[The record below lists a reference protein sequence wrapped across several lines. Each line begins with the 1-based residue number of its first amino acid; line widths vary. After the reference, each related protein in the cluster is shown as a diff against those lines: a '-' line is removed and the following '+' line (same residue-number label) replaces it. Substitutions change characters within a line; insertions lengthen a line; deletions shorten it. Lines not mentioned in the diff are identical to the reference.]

1 MSFCKL
7 NMKKVVVTGGL
18 GFIGSN
24 LIQYLINKNYFVIN
38 IDKSNYSANP
48 YNLKNLRKKKYI
60 FFKADIANKK
70 KIYQILKKFKPTG
83 IFNLAAE
90 THVDRSID
98 NSENFI
104 KSNII
109 GVHNILE
116 VLRKIKKEKN
126 INIKLLHVST
136 DEVYGDLDKSQS
148 ASESFNYNPSSPYS
162 ASKASADQLIKAYAR
177 TYGIKSIIVNSC
189 NNYGPNQF
197 PEKFIPKIIFNLL
210 NNKSLPIYGKG
221 KNVREWIYV
230 KDNCEALC
238 KIFTK
243 GKIGENYNV
252 GTGIRL
258 KNIDIAK
265 KILSIAKSKGLSLGK
280 KTKILHV
287 KDRPG
292 HDKRYALNSNKIKS
306 KLRWKYKTPIN
317 RGLSQTIEWYLK
329 NKEFFDKISNRDF
342 TKRLGLKI

>member
-1 MSFCKL
+1 
-7 NMKKVVVTGGL
+7 MKKVIVTGGL

-24 LIQYLINKNYFVIN
+24 LIEYLIGKNYFVIN
-38 IDKSNYSANP
+38 IDKSSYSANP
-48 YNLKNLRKKKYI
+48 YNLKHLKKKKYAFYKI
-60 FFKADIANKK
+60 DIGNKK
-70 KIYQILKKFKPTG
+70 KLYQILKKYRPIG

-98 NSENFI
+98 DSKNFI

-109 GVHNILE
+109 GVYNILE
-116 VLRKIKKEKN
+116 VLRKIKKEKR

-136 DEVYGDLDKSQS
+136 DEVYGDLKSSQN

-162 ASKASADQLIKAYAR
+162 ASKASADQLIKAYIR
-177 TYGIKSIIVNSC
+177 TYGIKSTIVNSC

-210 NNKSLPIYGKG
+210 NNKSIPVYGKG
-221 KNVREWIYV
+221 NNLREWIYV
-230 KDNCEALC
+230 KDNCEALY
-238 KIFTK
+238 KIFKK

-258 KNIDIAK
+258 RNIDLVK
-265 KILSIAKSKGLSLGK
+265 LILSIAKKNNIYLRNK
-280 KTKILHV
+280 KKILYV

-292 HDKRYALNSNKIKS
+292 HDKRYALNSNKIKK
-306 KLRWKYKTPIN
+306 KLGWKHKTSLKK
-317 RGLSQTIEWYLK
+317 GLSHTIEWYLK
-329 NKEFFDKISNRDF
+329 NKKFFDKISNRDF
-342 TKRLGLKI
+342 TKRLGLKT

>member
-1 MSFCKL
+1 
-7 NMKKVVVTGGL
+7 MKKVIVTGGL

-24 LIQYLINKNYFVIN
+24 LIEYLIGKNYFVIN
-38 IDKSNYSANP
+38 IDKSSYSANP
-48 YNLKNLRKKKYI
+48 YNLKHLKQKKYAFYKI
-60 FFKADIANKK
+60 DIGNKK
-70 KIYQILKKFKPTG
+70 KLYQILKKYRPIG

-98 NSENFI
+98 DSKNFI

-109 GVHNILE
+109 GVYNILE
-116 VLRKIKKEKN
+116 VLRKIKKEKR

-136 DEVYGDLDKSQS
+136 DEVYGDLKSSQN

-162 ASKASADQLIKAYAR
+162 ASKASADQLIKAYIR
-177 TYGIKSIIVNSC
+177 TYGIKSTIVNSC

-210 NNKSLPIYGKG
+210 NNKSIPVYGKG
-221 KNVREWIYV
+221 NNIREWIYV
-230 KDNCEALC
+230 KDNCEALY
-238 KIFTK
+238 KIFKK

-258 KNIDIAK
+258 RNIDLVK
-265 KILSIAKSKGLSLGK
+265 LILSIAKKNNISLRNK
-280 KTKILHV
+280 NKILYV

-292 HDKRYALNSNKIKS
+292 HDKRYALNSDKIKK
-306 KLRWKYKTPIN
+306 KLGWRHKTSLKK
-317 RGLSQTIEWYLK
+317 GLSHTIEWYLK
-329 NKEFFDKISNRDF
+329 NKKFFDKISNRDF
-342 TKRLGLKI
+342 TKRLGLKT

>member
-1 MSFCKL
+1 
-7 NMKKVVVTGGL
+7 MKKVIVTGGL

-24 LIQYLINKNYFVIN
+24 LIEYLIGKNYFVIN
-38 IDKSNYSANP
+38 IDKSSYSANP
-48 YNLKNLRKKKYI
+48 YNLKHFKKKKYVFYKI
-60 FFKADIANKK
+60 DIGNKK
-70 KIYQILKKFKPTG
+70 KLYQILKKYRPIG

-98 NSENFI
+98 DSKNFI

-109 GVHNILE
+109 GVYNILE
-116 VLRKIKKEKN
+116 VLRKIKKEKR

-136 DEVYGDLDKSQS
+136 DEVYGDLKSSQN

-162 ASKASADQLIKAYAR
+162 ASKASADQLIKAYIR
-177 TYGIKSIIVNSC
+177 TYGIKSTIVNSC

-210 NNKSLPIYGKG
+210 NNKSIPVYGKG
-221 KNVREWIYV
+221 NNLREWIYV
-230 KDNCEALC
+230 KDNCEALY
-238 KIFTK
+238 KIFKK

-258 KNIDIAK
+258 RNIDLVK
-265 KILSIAKSKGLSLGK
+265 LILSIAKKNDISLK
-280 KTKILHV
+280 NKNKILYV

-292 HDKRYALNSNKIKS
+292 HDKRYALNSNKIKK
-306 KLRWKYKTPIN
+306 KLGWKHKTSLKK
-317 RGLSQTIEWYLK
+317 GLSHTIEWYLK
-329 NKEFFDKISNRDF
+329 NKKFFDKISNRDF
-342 TKRLGLKI
+342 TKRLGLKT

>member
-1 MSFCKL
+1 
-7 NMKKVVVTGGL
+7 MKKVIVTGGL

-24 LIQYLINKNYFVIN
+24 LIEYLIGKNYFVIN
-38 IDKSNYSANP
+38 IDKSSYSANP
-48 YNLKNLRKKKYI
+48 YNLKHLKKKKYAFYKI
-60 FFKADIANKK
+60 DIGNKK
-70 KIYQILKKFKPTG
+70 KLYQILKKYRPIG

-98 NSENFI
+98 DSKNFI

-109 GVHNILE
+109 GVYNILE
-116 VLRKIKKEKN
+116 VLRKIKKEKR

-136 DEVYGDLDKSQS
+136 DEVYGDLKSSQN

-162 ASKASADQLIKAYAR
+162 ASKASADQLIKAYIR
-177 TYGIKSIIVNSC
+177 TYGIKSTIVNSC

-210 NNKSLPIYGKG
+210 NNKSIPVYGKG
-221 KNVREWIYV
+221 NNLREWIYV
-230 KDNCEALC
+230 KDNCEALY
-238 KIFTK
+238 KIFKK

-258 KNIDIAK
+258 RNIDLVK
-265 KILSIAKSKGLSLGK
+265 LILSIAKKNNISLRNK
-280 KTKILHV
+280 NKILYV

-292 HDKRYALNSNKIKS
+292 HDKRYALNSNKIKK
-306 KLRWKYKTPIN
+306 KLGWKHKTSLKK
-317 RGLSQTIEWYLK
+317 GLSHTIEWYLK
-329 NKEFFDKISNRDF
+329 NKKFFDKISNRDF
-342 TKRLGLKI
+342 TKRLGLKT

>member
-1 MSFCKL
+1 
-7 NMKKVVVTGGL
+7 MKKVIVTGGL

-24 LIQYLINKNYFVIN
+24 LIEYLIGKNYFVIN
-38 IDKSNYSANP
+38 IDKSSYSANP
-48 YNLKNLRKKKYI
+48 YSLKHFKKKKYAFYKI
-60 FFKADIANKK
+60 DIGNKK
-70 KIYQILKKFKPTG
+70 KLYQILKKYRPIG

-98 NSENFI
+98 DSKNFI

-109 GVHNILE
+109 GVYNILE
-116 VLRKIKKEKN
+116 VLRKIKKEKR

-136 DEVYGDLDKSQS
+136 DEVYGDLKSSQN

-162 ASKASADQLIKAYAR
+162 ASKASADQLIKAYIR
-177 TYGIKSIIVNSC
+177 TYGIKSTIVNSC

-210 NNKSLPIYGKG
+210 NNKSIPVYGKG
-221 KNVREWIYV
+221 NNLREWIYV
-230 KDNCEALC
+230 KDNCEALY
-238 KIFTK
+238 KIFKK

-258 KNIDIAK
+258 RNIDLVK
-265 KILSIAKSKGLSLGK
+265 LILSIAKKNNISLRNK
-280 KTKILHV
+280 KKILYV

-292 HDKRYALNSNKIKS
+292 HDKRYALNSNKIKK
-306 KLRWKYKTPIN
+306 KLGWKHKTSLKK
-317 RGLSQTIEWYLK
+317 GLSHTIEWYLK
-329 NKEFFDKISNRDF
+329 NKKFFDKISNRDF
-342 TKRLGLKI
+342 TKRLGLKT

>member
-1 MSFCKL
+1 
-7 NMKKVVVTGGL
+7 MKKVVVTGGL

-24 LIQYLINKNYFVIN
+24 LIEYLINKNYFVIN

-48 YNLKNLRKKKYI
+48 YNLKHLKKKRYV
-60 FFKADIANKK
+60 FFKTDIANKK
-70 KIYQILKKFKPTG
+70 KIYKILKKFKPVG

-98 NSENFI
+98 NSKNFI

-109 GVHNILE
+109 GVYNILE
-116 VLRKIKKEKN
+116 VLRKIKKERK

-136 DEVYGDLDKSQS
+136 DEVYGDLSRTQN
-148 ASESFNYNPSSPYS
+148 ASENFNYNPSSPYS
-162 ASKASADQLIKAYAR
+162 ASKASADQLIKAYIR
-177 TYGIKSIIVNSC
+177 TYGISSIIVNSC

-230 KDNCEALC
+230 KDNCEALY
-238 KIFTK
+238 KIFK
-243 GKIGENYNV
+243 QGKIGENYNV
-252 GTGIRL
+252 GTGTRL
-258 KNIDIAK
+258 KNIDLVK
-265 KILSIAKSKGLSLGK
+265 KILSIVKKKQIPLGK
-280 KTKILHV
+280 KTKIVYV

-292 HDKRYALNSNKIKS
+292 HDTRYALNSNKIRR
-306 KLRWKYKTPIN
+306 KLNWKHKTSLEK
-317 RGLSQTIEWYLK
+317 GLSQTIEWYLN

>member
-1 MSFCKL
+1 
-7 NMKKVVVTGGL
+7 MKKVIVTGGL

-24 LIQYLINKNYFVIN
+24 LIEYLIGKNYFVIN
-38 IDKSNYSANP
+38 IDKSSYSANP
-48 YNLKNLRKKKYI
+48 YNLKHLKKKKYAFYKI
-60 FFKADIANKK
+60 DIGNKK
-70 KIYQILKKFKPTG
+70 KLYQILKKYRPIG

-98 NSENFI
+98 DSKNFI

-109 GVHNILE
+109 GVYNILE
-116 VLRKIKKEKN
+116 VLRKIKKEKR

-136 DEVYGDLDKSQS
+136 DEVYGDLKSSQN

-162 ASKASADQLIKAYAR
+162 ASKASADQLIKAYIR
-177 TYGIKSIIVNSC
+177 TYGIKSTIVNSC

-210 NNKSLPIYGKG
+210 NNKSIPVYGKG
-221 KNVREWIYV
+221 NNLREWIYV
-230 KDNCEALC
+230 KDYCEALY
-238 KIFTK
+238 KIFKK

-258 KNIDIAK
+258 RNIDLVK
-265 KILSIAKSKGLSLGK
+265 LILSIAKKNNISLRNK
-280 KTKILHV
+280 NKILYV

-292 HDKRYALNSNKIKS
+292 HDKRYALNSNKIRK
-306 KLRWKYKTPIN
+306 KLGWRHKTSLKK
-317 RGLSQTIEWYLK
+317 GLSHTIEWYLK
-329 NKEFFDKISNRDF
+329 NKKFFDKISNRDF
-342 TKRLGLKI
+342 TKRLGLKT

>member
-1 MSFCKL
+1 
-7 NMKKVVVTGGL
+7 MKKVIVTGGL

-24 LIQYLINKNYFVIN
+24 LIEYLIGKNYFVIN
-38 IDKSNYSANP
+38 IDKSSYSANP
-48 YNLKNLRKKKYI
+48 YNLKHLKQKKYAFYKI
-60 FFKADIANKK
+60 DIGNKK
-70 KIYQILKKFKPTG
+70 KLYQILKKYRPIG

-98 NSENFI
+98 DSKNFI

-109 GVHNILE
+109 GVYNILE
-116 VLRKIKKEKN
+116 VLRKIKKEKR

-136 DEVYGDLDKSQS
+136 DEVYGDLKSSQN

-162 ASKASADQLIKAYAR
+162 ASKASADQLIKAYIR
-177 TYGIKSIIVNSC
+177 TYGIKSTIVNSC

-210 NNKSLPIYGKG
+210 NNKSIPVYGKG
-221 KNVREWIYV
+221 NNLREWIYV
-230 KDNCEALC
+230 KDNCEALY
-238 KIFTK
+238 KIFKK

-258 KNIDIAK
+258 RNIDLVK
-265 KILSIAKSKGLSLGK
+265 LILSIAKKNNISLRNK
-280 KTKILHV
+280 NKILYV

-292 HDKRYALNSNKIKS
+292 HDKRYALNSNKIKK
-306 KLRWKYKTPIN
+306 KLGWKHKTSLKK
-317 RGLSQTIEWYLK
+317 GLSHTIEWYLK
-329 NKEFFDKISNRDF
+329 NKKFFDKISNRDF
-342 TKRLGLKI
+342 TKRLGLKT

>member
-1 MSFCKL
+1 
-7 NMKKVVVTGGL
+7 MKKVIVTGGL

-24 LIQYLINKNYFVIN
+24 LIEYLIGKNYFVIN
-38 IDKSNYSANP
+38 IDKSSYSANP
-48 YNLKNLRKKKYI
+48 YNLKHLKKKKYAFYKI
-60 FFKADIANKK
+60 DIGNKK
-70 KIYQILKKFKPTG
+70 KLYQILKKYRPIG

-98 NSENFI
+98 DSKNFI

-109 GVHNILE
+109 GVYNILE
-116 VLRKIKKEKN
+116 VLRKIKKEKR

-136 DEVYGDLDKSQS
+136 DEVYGDLKSSQN

-162 ASKASADQLIKAYAR
+162 ASKASADQLIKAYIR
-177 TYGIKSIIVNSC
+177 TYGIKSTIVNSC

-210 NNKSLPIYGKG
+210 NNKSIPVYGKG
-221 KNVREWIYV
+221 NNLREWIYV
-230 KDNCEALC
+230 KDNCEALY
-238 KIFTK
+238 KIFKK

-258 KNIDIAK
+258 RNIDLVK
-265 KILSIAKSKGLSLGK
+265 LILSIAKKNNISLRNK
-280 KTKILHV
+280 KKILYV

-292 HDKRYALNSNKIKS
+292 HDKRYALNSNKIKK
-306 KLRWKYKTPIN
+306 KLGWKHKTSLKK
-317 RGLSQTIEWYLK
+317 GLSHTIEWYLK
-329 NKEFFDKISNRDF
+329 NKKFFDKISNRDF
-342 TKRLGLKI
+342 TKRLGLKT

>member
-1 MSFCKL
+1 
-7 NMKKVVVTGGL
+7 MKKVIVTGGL

-24 LIQYLINKNYFVIN
+24 LIEYLIGKNYFVIN
-38 IDKSNYSANP
+38 IDKSSYSANP
-48 YNLKNLRKKKYI
+48 YNLKHFKKKKYVFYKI
-60 FFKADIANKK
+60 DIGNKK
-70 KIYQILKKFKPTG
+70 KLYQILKKYRPIG

-98 NSENFI
+98 DSKNFI

-109 GVHNILE
+109 GVYNILE
-116 VLRKIKKEKN
+116 VLRKIKKEKK

-136 DEVYGDLDKSQS
+136 DEVYGDLKSSQN

-162 ASKASADQLIKAYAR
+162 ASKASADQLIKAYIR
-177 TYGIKSIIVNSC
+177 TYGIKSTIVNSC

-210 NNKSLPIYGKG
+210 NNKSIPVYGKG
-221 KNVREWIYV
+221 NNLREWIYV
-230 KDNCEALC
+230 KDNCEALY
-238 KIFTK
+238 KIFKK

-258 KNIDIAK
+258 RNIDLVK
-265 KILSIAKSKGLSLGK
+265 LILSIAKKNNISVKNK
-280 KTKILHV
+280 NKILYV

-292 HDKRYALNSNKIKS
+292 HDKRYALNSNKIKK
-306 KLRWKYKTPIN
+306 KLGWKHKTSLKK
-317 RGLSQTIEWYLK
+317 GLSHTIEWYLK
-329 NKEFFDKISNRDF
+329 NKKFFDKISNRDF
-342 TKRLGLKI
+342 TKRLGLKT

>member
-1 MSFCKL
+1 
-7 NMKKVVVTGGL
+7 MKKVVVTGGL

-24 LIQYLINKNYFVIN
+24 LIEYLINKNYFVIN

-48 YNLKNLRKKKYI
+48 YNLKHLKKKRYV
-60 FFKADIANKK
+60 FFKTDIANKK
-70 KIYQILKKFKPTG
+70 KIYKILKKFKPVG

-98 NSENFI
+98 NSKNFI

-109 GVHNILE
+109 GVYNILE
-116 VLRKIKKEKN
+116 VLRKIKKERK

-136 DEVYGDLDKSQS
+136 DEVYGDLSKAQS

-162 ASKASADQLIKAYAR
+162 ASKASADQLIKAYIR
-177 TYGIKSIIVNSC
+177 TYGISSVIVNSC

-210 NNKSLPIYGKG
+210 NNRSLPIYGKG
-221 KNVREWIYV
+221 KNIREWIYV
-230 KDNCEALC
+230 KDNCEALY
-238 KIFTK
+238 KIFK
-243 GKIGENYNV
+243 QGKIGENYNV
-252 GTGIRL
+252 GTGTRL
-258 KNIDIAK
+258 KNIDLVK
-265 KILSIAKSKGLSLGK
+265 KILSIVKKKQIPLGK
-280 KTKILHV
+280 KTKIVYV

-292 HDKRYALNSNKIKS
+292 HDTRYALNSNKIRR
-306 KLRWKYKTPIN
+306 KLNWKHKTSLEK
-317 RGLSQTIEWYLK
+317 GLSQTIEWYLN
-329 NKEFFDKISNRDF
+329 NKKFFDKISNRDF

>member
-1 MSFCKL
+1 
-7 NMKKVVVTGGL
+7 MKKVIVTGGL

-24 LIQYLINKNYFVIN
+24 LIEYLIGKNYFVIN
-38 IDKSNYSANP
+38 IDKSSYSANP
-48 YNLKNLRKKKYI
+48 YSLKHLKKKKYAFYKI
-60 FFKADIANKK
+60 DIGNKK
-70 KIYQILKKFKPTG
+70 KLYQILKKYRPIG

-98 NSENFI
+98 DSKNFI

-109 GVHNILE
+109 GVYNILE
-116 VLRKIKKEKN
+116 VLRKIKKEKR

-136 DEVYGDLDKSQS
+136 DEVYGDLKSSQN

-162 ASKASADQLIKAYAR
+162 ASKASADQLIKAYIR
-177 TYGIKSIIVNSC
+177 TYGIKSTIVNSC

-210 NNKSLPIYGKG
+210 NNKSIPVYGKG
-221 KNVREWIYV
+221 NNLREWIYV
-230 KDNCEALC
+230 KDNCEALY
-238 KIFTK
+238 KIFKK

-258 KNIDIAK
+258 RNIDLVK
-265 KILSIAKSKGLSLGK
+265 LILSIAKKNNISLRNK
-280 KTKILHV
+280 KKILYV

-292 HDKRYALNSNKIKS
+292 HDKRYALNSNKIKK
-306 KLRWKYKTPIN
+306 KLGWKHKTSLKK
-317 RGLSQTIEWYLK
+317 GLSHTIEWYLK
-329 NKEFFDKISNRDF
+329 NKKFFDKISNRDF
-342 TKRLGLKI
+342 TKRLGLKT

>member
-1 MSFCKL
+1 
-7 NMKKVVVTGGL
+7 MKKVIVTGGL

-24 LIQYLINKNYFVIN
+24 LIEYLIGKNYFVIN
-38 IDKSNYSANP
+38 IDKSSYSANP
-48 YNLKNLRKKKYI
+48 YNLKHFKKKKYAFYKI
-60 FFKADIANKK
+60 DIGNKK
-70 KIYQILKKFKPTG
+70 KLYQILKKYRPIG

-98 NSENFI
+98 DSKNFI

-109 GVHNILE
+109 GVYNILE
-116 VLRKIKKEKN
+116 VLRKIKKEKR

-136 DEVYGDLDKSQS
+136 DEVYGDLKSSQN

-162 ASKASADQLIKAYAR
+162 ASKASADQLIKAYIR
-177 TYGIKSIIVNSC
+177 TYGIKSTIVNSC

-210 NNKSLPIYGKG
+210 NNKSIPVYGKG
-221 KNVREWIYV
+221 NNLREWIYV
-230 KDNCEALC
+230 KDNCEALY
-238 KIFTK
+238 KIFKK

-258 KNIDIAK
+258 RNIDLVK
-265 KILSIAKSKGLSLGK
+265 LILSIAKKNNISLRNK
-280 KTKILHV
+280 NKILYV

-292 HDKRYALNSNKIKS
+292 HDKRYALNSNKIKK
-306 KLRWKYKTPIN
+306 KLGWKHKTSLKK
-317 RGLSQTIEWYLK
+317 GLSHTIEWYLK
-329 NKEFFDKISNRDF
+329 NKKFFDKISNRDF
-342 TKRLGLKI
+342 TKRLGLKT